1 MGEVVIA
8 DDTVTGAGVV
18 LAQRVEQLAEPG
30 GLCITAGLH
39 EALPKRM
46 PFELE
51 NLGEQ
56 VLKGFDDPVRV
67 YRVELSTGE
76 SVPSPQQKSHRHVS
90 LISRGLMAVIAVVVL
105 GIAGGIAYWS
115 NISVPQEEPASLER
129 MAFPLEARHPTVL
142 PFLHAQTI
150 NPAPRTVRLR
160 LLRYAFSRVR
170 EL

>member
-1 MGEVVIA
+1 
-8 DDTVTGAGVV
+8 
-18 LAQRVEQLAEPG
+18 
-30 GLCITAGLH
+30 
-39 EALPKRM
+39 M

-67 YRVELSTGE
+67 YRVELSPGE
-76 SVPSPQQKSHRHVS
+76 SLPSPQQKSHRQVS
-90 LISRGLMAVIAVVVL
+90 LKSRGLMAVIAVVVL
-105 GIAGGIAYWS
+105 GVAGGIAYWS

-129 MAFPLEARHPTVL
+129 MAFPLPDKPSIAVL

-170 EL
+170 GL